1 MWRNRKWKLRKQIF
15 SLELLREKF
24 ENTLEIS
31 GENSGNLVSQ
41 NVATLKKDGV
51 PASPPYQGKP
61 CPLGFSCAV
70 SKQFD
75 AGRQNVQ
82 T

>member
-1 MWRNRKWKLRKQIF
+1 MQQIF
-15 SLELLREKF
+15 SPELLRE
-24 ENTLEIS
+24 
-31 GENSGNLVSQ
+31 NLKIPWKSQ
-41 NVATLKKDGV
+41 GKLREFSLSKCAPLKKDGV
-51 PASPPYQGKP
+51 SASPPYQGKP